1 MSKYFNFLV
10 KELQEKPRLI
20 SEFLSDESNFYLNII

>member
-1 MSKYFNFLV
+1 MSKDFNFLV

-20 SEFLSDESNFYLNII
+20 SEFLSDESNFFI